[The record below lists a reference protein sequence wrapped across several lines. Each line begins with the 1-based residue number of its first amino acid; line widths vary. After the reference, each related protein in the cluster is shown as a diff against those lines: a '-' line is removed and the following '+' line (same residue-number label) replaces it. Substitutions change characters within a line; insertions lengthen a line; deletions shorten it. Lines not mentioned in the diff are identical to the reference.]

1 MRSAR
6 AMPRQPLRR
15 ASRPL
20 CAALLLIA
28 GLWLGAATA
37 SAAPRSVQ
45 LEELT
50 SSELHERVAQGAVT
64 ALIPIGG
71 TEQSGPHIA
80 LGKHNLR
87 ARWLAERIAQQLGN
101 AIVAPVVAYVPEGA
115 IDPPTQHMR
124 CAGTL
129 SISDAAFEGLL
140 EGAARS
146 LAQHGFRH
154 IVLLG
159 DHGGYQASLQRVAAR
174 LNKSWAG
181 AADGRRVIALAE
193 YYRAADAGFAAL
205 LRARGH
211 ADAEIGQHAGLA
223 DTALSMAV
231 DPLMVRRD
239 AFDRAARGG
248 RAEGVSGDPRAAT
261 AQLGQPGLELIV
273 VNSVAAIRAQ
283 LGAAPAAASAPRS
296 TIPRSRD

>member
-1 MRSAR
+1 MRR
-6 AMPRQPLRR
+6 FV
-15 ASRPL
+15 
-20 CAALLLIA
+20 AALLGIA
-28 GLWLGAATA
+28 LAWLASTTAAF
-37 SAAPRSVQ
+37 AAPRSVQ

-50 SSELHERVAQGAVT
+50 STELRERIAQGASI
-64 ALIPIGG
+64 ARIPIGG

-124 CAGTL
+124 FAGTL

-146 LAQHGFRH
+146 LAQHGLRH

-174 LNKSWAG
+174 LNKQWAG
-181 AADGRRVIALAE
+181 AAEGRRVIALAE
-193 YYRAADAGFAAL
+193 YYRAADSGYAQW

-231 DPLMVRRD
+231 DPAMVRRD
-239 AFDRAARGG
+239 ALERAAQAG
-248 RAEGVSGDPRAAT
+248 RAEGVSGDPRAAS
-261 AQLGQPGLELIV
+261 AQLGQPGVELIV

>member
-1 MRSAR
+1 MSAEKEKITIKSETKTTIR
-6 AMPRQPLRR
+6 GYG
-15 ASRPL
+15 
-20 CAALLLIA
+20 I
-28 GLWLGAATA
+28 
-37 SAAPRSVQ
+37 Q
-45 LEELT
+45 LNDEMLT
-50 SSELHERVAQGAVT
+50 
-64 ALIPIGG
+64 
-71 TEQSGPHIA
+71 
-80 LGKHNLR
+80 
-87 ARWLAERIAQQLGN
+87 RIDQM
-101 AIVAPVVAYVPEGA
+101 VESYE
-115 IDPPTQHMR
+115 
-124 CAGTL
+124 
-129 SISDAAFEGLL
+129 
-140 EGAARS
+140 
-146 LAQHGFRH
+146 
-154 IVLLG
+154 
-159 DHGGYQASLQRVAAR
+159 QRVAAR

-283 LGAAPAAASAPRS
+283 LGSAAAAASAPRS
-296 TIPRSRD
+296 TIPRSKD